1 MAAKDDLDKAKA
13 ALAKGQEFY
22 TFEGKTYDLTGLRK
36 LVNETLPERI
46 ETEAK
51 QAKEKQEQDKQR
63 AEQRTLNAAQQNVDK
78 AQRGF
83 DNAVRRFNKRTVTQS
98 VVDAARAKLKAAQEE
113 LRIAQRTLPQ
123 TPQPATTAKPTVAP
137 TNAGTVITKPADI
150 PAGTTGTTPSGKA
163 TDGTGT
169 TVSPAGTKKPEDTT
183 KKKPEATTKNILDEL
198 AARFPAYRDW
208 TLDQATAYFGADLI
222 KVFTDAANGVYGVG
236 AEFNQEAIARA
247 IEGTNYWRNTQAAIR
262 NWDALPQV
270 DRDRRVSDRKLQL
283 ASTFGELQLDD
294 ATLTDLST
302 TAERTGLKDLGLR
315 QLVFGA
321 AFKDTG
327 RPGRLSPRK
336 LALESSE
343 ADELR
348 GIAKAYGFRSPDLDA
363 QIESVLTGKTYAPTG
378 TVLTTE
384 SFRQKAEQTAR
395 GLFPHLKDQFDS
407 GLTLNDIFGN
417 YREIAARVL
426 ELDPS
431 EVDYMRDEK
440 WFDAFGSQK
449 DGLPTLS
456 SWVTKLKTE
465 DKYNWRFTNQANQQV
480 SSVAST
486 LERAFGLIK

>member
-1 MAAKDDLDKAKA
+1 
-13 ALAKGQEFY
+13 
-22 TFEGKTYDLTGLRK
+22 
-36 LVNETLPERI
+36 
-46 ETEAK
+46 
-51 QAKEKQEQDKQR
+51 
-63 AEQRTLNAAQQNVDK
+63 
-78 AQRGF
+78 
-83 DNAVRRFNKRTVTQS
+83 
-98 VVDAARAKLKAAQEE
+98 
-113 LRIAQRTLPQ
+113 
-123 TPQPATTAKPTVAP
+123 
-137 TNAGTVITKPADI
+137 
-150 PAGTTGTTPSGKA
+150 
-163 TDGTGT
+163 
-169 TVSPAGTKKPEDTT
+169 
-183 KKKPEATTKNILDEL
+183 
-198 AARFPAYRDW
+198 
-208 TLDQATAYFGADLI
+208 
-222 KVFTDAANGVYGVG
+222 
-236 AEFNQEAIARA
+236 
-247 IEGTNYWRNTQAAIR
+247 
-262 NWDALPQV
+262 V

-348 GIAKAYGFRSPDLDA
+348 RIAKAYGFRSPDLDA

-456 SWVTKLKTE
+456 SWVTKLKSE
-465 DKYNWRFTNQANQQV
+465 PKYGWRFTNQANQQV
-480 SSVAST
+480 SSVVST

>member
-1 MAAKDDLDKAKA
+1 LKKLVEQLEKRVEQEAKA
-13 ALAKGQEFY
+13 AEKAAAAAKTAVDRRDPKLAA
-22 TFEGKTYDLTGLRK
+22 DA
-36 LVNETLPERI
+36 V
-46 ETEAK
+46 A
-51 QAKEKQEQDKQR
+51 
-63 AEQRTLNAAQQNVDK
+63 K
-78 AQRGF
+78 AQKRF
-83 DNAVRRFNKRTVTQS
+83 DAAVKRFTGKGTIAESEVERLRLELIQAQEILARLTPTPTRTVATP
-98 VVDAARAKLKAAQEE
+98 AA
-113 LRIAQRTLPQ
+113 TTPQ
-123 TPQPATTAKPTVAP
+123 TTQPFVGPPLAGYGPTPGTPPTGATGATGPSPTP
-137 TNAGTVITKPADI
+137 TSSGSKGAGA
-150 PAGTTGTTPSGKA
+150 TG
-163 TDGTGT
+163 
-169 TVSPAGTKKPEDTT
+169 GTKKPDGT
-183 KKKPEATTKNILDEL
+183 KPPAATTESILDEL
-198 AARFPAYRDW
+198 AARFPAYQDW
-208 TLDQATAYFGADLI
+208 TLEQATAYFGADLI

-343 ADELR
+343 ADALR
-348 GIAKAYGFRSPDLDA
+348 GIAKAYGFRSSDLDA

-417 YREIAARVL
+417 YQQIAARVL

>member
-1 MAAKDDLDKAKA
+1 MATKDDLAKAEA
-13 ALAKGQEFY
+13 ALARGVASY

-36 LVNETLPERI
+36 LVETLKNRAK
-46 ETEAK
+46 TEAK

-63 AEQRTLNAAQQNVDK
+63 AEQRTLNAAQQNVKK
-78 AQRGF
+78 AQEDF
-83 DNAVRRFNKRTVTQS
+83 DDAVRRFNKRTVTQS

-113 LRIAQRTLPQ
+113 LRIAQRTLPT
-123 TPQPATTAKPTVAP
+123 TPQPATTTKPTVAP
-137 TNAGTVITKPADI
+137 TKPGTAPTKPGTVITKPAD
-150 PAGTTGTTPSGKA
+150 TPKP
-163 TDGTGT
+163 D
-169 TVSPAGTKKPEDTT
+169 TKKPEDTT
-183 KKKPEATTKNILDEL
+183 KKKPEEDIPKKKPEATTKNILDEL

-236 AEFNQEAIARA
+236 AEFNQEAITRA

-262 NWDALPQV
+262 NWDALAQV

-302 TAERTGLKDLGLR
+302 IAERTGLKDLGLR

-327 RPGRLSPRK
+327 RPGGVSPRK

-343 ADELR
+343 ADALR
-348 GIAKAYGFRSPDLDA
+348 RIAKAYGFRSSDLDA
-363 QIESVLTGKTYAPTG
+363 QIESVLTGNMYAPTG

-384 SFRQKAEQTAR
+384 SFRQKAEQLAR
-395 GLFPHLKDQFDS
+395 GAFPHLKDQFDS

-417 YREIAARVL
+417 YQQIAARVL

-456 SWVTKLKTE
+456 SWVTKLKSE
-465 DKYNWRFTNQANQQV
+465 PKYGWRFTNQANQQV

>member
-1 MAAKDDLDKAKA
+1 
-13 ALAKGQEFY
+13 
-22 TFEGKTYDLTGLRK
+22 
-36 LVNETLPERI
+36 
-46 ETEAK
+46 
-51 QAKEKQEQDKQR
+51 
-63 AEQRTLNAAQQNVDK
+63 
-78 AQRGF
+78 
-83 DNAVRRFNKRTVTQS
+83 
-98 VVDAARAKLKAAQEE
+98 
-113 LRIAQRTLPQ
+113 
-123 TPQPATTAKPTVAP
+123 
-137 TNAGTVITKPADI
+137 
-150 PAGTTGTTPSGKA
+150 
-163 TDGTGT
+163 
-169 TVSPAGTKKPEDTT
+169 
-183 KKKPEATTKNILDEL
+183 
-198 AARFPAYRDW
+198 
-208 TLDQATAYFGADLI
+208 
-222 KVFTDAANGVYGVG
+222 
-236 AEFNQEAIARA
+236 
-247 IEGTNYWRNTQAAIR
+247 
-262 NWDALPQV
+262 V

-302 TAERTGLKDLGLR
+302 IAERTGLKDLGLR

-327 RPGRLSPRK
+327 RPGGVSPRK

-343 ADELR
+343 ADALR
-348 GIAKAYGFRSPDLDA
+348 RIAKAYGFRSSDLDA
-363 QIESVLTGKTYAPTG
+363 QIESVLTGNMYAPTG

-384 SFRQKAEQTAR
+384 SFRQKAEQLAR
-395 GLFPHLKDQFDS
+395 GAFPHLKDQFDS

-417 YREIAARVL
+417 YQQIAARVL

>member
-1 MAAKDDLDKAKA
+1 MAAKDDLAKAEA
-13 ALAKGQEFY
+13 ALARGVASY

-36 LVNETLPERI
+36 LVETLKNRAK
-46 ETEAK
+46 TEAK
-51 QAKEKQEQDKQR
+51 QAKQKQEQDRQR
-63 AEQRTLNAAQQNVDK
+63 AEQRTLNAAQKNVEK
-78 AQRGF
+78 AQREF
-83 DNAVRRFNKRTVTQS
+83 DDAVRRFNQRTVTQS

-113 LRIAQRTLPQ
+113 LGIAQRTLPQ
-123 TPQPATTAKPTVAP
+123 TPQPATTTKPIVAP
-137 TNAGTVITKPADI
+137 TKPGTAPTKPGTAPTKPAD
-150 PAGTTGTTPSGKA
+150 TPKP
-163 TDGTGT
+163 D
-169 TVSPAGTKKPEDTT
+169 TKKPEDTTKKKPEEDTT

-262 NWDALPQV
+262 NWDALSQV

-302 TAERTGLKDLGLR
+302 IAERTGLKDLGLR

-327 RPGRLSPRK
+327 RPGGVSPRK

-343 ADELR
+343 ADALR
-348 GIAKAYGFRSPDLDA
+348 RIAKAYGFRSSDLDA
-363 QIESVLTGKTYAPTG
+363 QIESVLTGNMYAPTG

-395 GLFPHLKDQFDS
+395 GPFPHLKDQFDS

-417 YREIAARVL
+417 YQQIAARVL

>member
-1 MAAKDDLDKAKA
+1 MATKDDLDKAKA

-36 LVNETLPERI
+36 LVETLKNRAK
-46 ETEAK
+46 TEAK
-51 QAKEKQEQDKQR
+51 QAKQKQEQDKQR
-63 AEQRTLNAAQQNVDK
+63 AEQRTPNAAQKNVEK
-78 AQRGF
+78 AQREF
-83 DNAVRRFNKRTVTQS
+83 DDAVRRFNKRTVTQS

-113 LRIAQRTLPQ
+113 LGIAQRTLPQ

-137 TNAGTVITKPADI
+137 TKPGTAPTKPAD
-150 PAGTTGTTPSGKA
+150 TPKP
-163 TDGTGT
+163 D
-169 TVSPAGTKKPEDTT
+169 TKKPEDTTKKKPEEDTT

-343 ADELR
+343 ADALR
-348 GIAKAYGFRSPDLDA
+348 GIAKAYGFRSSDLDA
-363 QIESVLTGKTYAPTG
+363 QIESVLTGNMYAPTG

-417 YREIAARVL
+417 YQQIAARVL

-449 DGLPTLS
+449 DGLPSLS
-456 SWVTKLKTE
+456 SWVTKLKSE
-465 DKYNWRFTNQANQQV
+465 PKYGWRFTNQANQQV